1 MVSSI
6 LLLFFFSTLAQ
17 ASPYPDPD
25 ADPAQLL
32 ILKLEESDRFLV
44 DGDDVN
50 IQLIPDHEKDLGLP
64 SAESSN
70 DHQLVEITKE
80 ASEFNGLDANP
91 KALTILDMI
100 NQQEPDADGRKC
112 VNKTMMRRETE
123 YDEVL
128 RCDHSYDERC
138 HTTYV
143 TSFEPHQ
150 EEECDEKF
158 RKVCMI
164 SNEQKAVT
172 EMVEECT
179 TPLVPDCEREN
190 IPDVCRTVYDTVCDT
205 KQVGYEVEEQFPNC
219 TTVNMEKCED
229 VTIGL
234 ITENRCEV
242 WPVQQCSVE
251 NRTVTHSN
259 PKTECRKE
267 PRELCAPGDCPLVE
281 VIILF
286 RNTVKTL
293 STVQGG
299 RVCANKMKTVV
310 VDSPVEECDMEP
322 QQVCRQ
328 TTKLVP
334 QLKPALECVQVPK
347 EVCATSKINPKVIM
361 IPYIQKW
368 CFKPEEVSPRLLV

>member
-6 LLLFFFSTLAQ
+6 LLLLFFSTLAK
-17 ASPYPDPD
+17 AGPD

-32 ILKLEESDRFLV
+32 ILKLEDSEVLAGGSGGHIKISDQFLT
-44 DGDDVN
+44 DGEDDN
-50 IQLIPDHEKDLGLP
+50 IHHVPAHEAAPFLP
-64 SAESSN
+64 MAGSSD
-70 DHQLVEITKE
+70 DHQVVDITKE
-80 ASEFNGLDANP
+80 ASEFNGLDTNRR
-91 KALTILDMI
+91 ALTILDMI

-123 YDEVL
+123 YDEVM

-205 KQVGYEVEEQFPNC
+205 KQVGYEVEEQFPTC
-219 TTVNMEKCED
+219 TTVKMEKN
-229 VTIGL
+229 G
-234 ITENRCEV
+234 EV

-259 PKTECRKE
+259 PRTECRKE

-281 VIILF
+281 VTD
-286 RNTVKTL
+286 N
-293 STVQGG
+293 
-299 RVCANKMKTVV
+299 
-310 VDSPVEECDMEP
+310 SPLRYP
-322 QQVCRQ
+322 FKPVCR
-328 TTKLVP
+328 VP
-334 QLKPALECVQVPK
+334 GSVL
-347 EVCATSKINPKVIM
+347 T
-361 IPYIQKW
+361 
-368 CFKPEEVSPRLLV
+368 R

>member
-64 SAESSN
+64 TAGSSN
-70 DHQLVEITKE
+70 DHQVVEITKE

-91 KALTILDMI
+91 RALTILDMI
-100 NQQEPDADGRKC
+100 NQQEQDADGRKC

-123 YDEVL
+123 YDEVM

-179 TPLVPDCEREN
+179 TPLVPA
-190 IPDVCRTVYDTVCDT
+190 
-205 KQVGYEVEEQFPNC
+205 
-219 TTVNMEKCED
+219 
-229 VTIGL
+229 IGF
-234 ITENRCEV
+234 V
-242 WPVQQCSVE
+242 
-251 NRTVTHSN
+251 
-259 PKTECRKE
+259 
-267 PRELCAPGDCPLVE
+267 
-281 VIILF
+281 
-286 RNTVKTL
+286 
-293 STVQGG
+293 
-299 RVCANKMKTVV
+299 
-310 VDSPVEECDMEP
+310 
-322 QQVCRQ
+322 
-328 TTKLVP
+328 
-334 QLKPALECVQVPK
+334 
-347 EVCATSKINPKVIM
+347 
-361 IPYIQKW
+361 
-368 CFKPEEVSPRLLV
+368 